1 MPTNTKSPLSPI
13 KRVKS
18 KDLTQE
24 MRWLREHRREHAG
37 QWVAIEG
44 DRLVAH
50 DLDADKFFA
59 EVEQSGV
66 KDPLFAH
73 LEPEDERPF
82 AGAWL

>member
-1 MPTNTKSPLSPI
+1 M
-13 KRVKS
+13 
-18 KDLTQE
+18 Q
-24 MRWLREHRREHAG
+24 WLREHSREYAG

-50 DLDADKFFA
+50 SLDADQFFA
-59 EVEQSGV
+59 AVRQSGV

-82 AGAWL
+82 AGGWL